1 MAYRRFAAFRLAD
14 TKLGSELRFRC
25 HTYRPL
31 ALHAGVRCVH
41 DSANAV
47 LRLLGQ
53 HWTESVARRHLISA
67 WGDGRS
73 GGRRM
78 SRSERPPDLAQGA
91 RILAAGGAAPLSAG
105 EQRSGWSERRDLNSG
120 PPVPQTGALTGLR
133 YAPPRRQL
141 RRPLRLRKAGRC
153 DAPTSSSAAARVRAR
168 HRHQPPDHAE
178 QQEIMAPVIAVD

>member
-120 PPVPQTGALTGLR
+120 PPVPQTR
-133 YAPPRRQL
+133 IIHKPECH
-141 RRPLRLRKAGRC
+141 RL
-153 DAPTSSSAAARVRAR
+153 SSTLETLAIWHPSSYGFSPNVT
-168 HRHQPPDHAE
+168 
-178 QQEIMAPVIAVD
+178 

>member
-25 HTYRPL
+25 HAYRPL

-53 HWTESVARRHLISA
+53 HWTEPVARRHLISA

-78 SRSERPPDLAQGA
+78 SRSERPPDLAQGT

-133 YAPPRRQL
+133 YAPPIGANEYDDAAGCA
-141 RRPLRLRKAGRC
+141 RPPGEETSAG
-153 DAPTSSSAAARVRAR
+153 
-168 HRHQPPDHAE
+168 
-178 QQEIMAPVIAVD
+178 